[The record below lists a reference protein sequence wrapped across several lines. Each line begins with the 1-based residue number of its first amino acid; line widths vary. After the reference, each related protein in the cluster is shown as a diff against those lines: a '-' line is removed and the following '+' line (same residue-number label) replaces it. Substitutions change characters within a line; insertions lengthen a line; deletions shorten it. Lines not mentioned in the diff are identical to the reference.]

1 MIRLVLLYI
10 LCFDLARSQ
19 FSIPPRVQ
27 VTPRCGSQLIT
38 IEVKFNPNY
47 YTDGK
52 FTDWI
57 VVGVSGRPEC
67 RLRGNGET
75 QYVIEIAVFN
85 DPCLTQMPAPGV
97 FQNRIRIGQNPA
109 VILQGDQT
117 LTVKCVYGLP
127 EVETLPLPVIS
138 PNFNI
143 ESGTTSVGLP
153 AGAIIPTAHTI
164 TGTLPQPQPHPSAVT
179 GRTGSSALG
188 NLDSSQASGRIT
200 RVLNFFSQII
210 AWFMMWSWLSFSTFE
225 GADKLASVDV
235 ASIGTQ
241 LEELLKRQNLNANT
255 RQGVHNSQLT
265 DLLDGRNPGPNSIIP
280 QLPSRITD
288 RTGSEG
294 SKNVNDISD
303 IQVDGHH
310 VEQPVKVETATTAES
325 SGAGAQQRGRAG
337 PNLSVWLLPL
347 LLGAVLLALCIL
359 CCLYV
364 CLKRRHEAKQN
375 RSRLL
380 VGIPGGANGDSKNNA
395 HHLWWGGREGNRTD
409 RANFSEGHTNSAAV
423 SPAESQETSSTAQA
437 TRSASSVP
445 SAKPRGI
452 FKKNSGRNID
462 REDTAHSVRDIYG
475 TSRDDSN
482 GSHYASSGFY
492 GRKQFEADVPSR
504 QPSSNRADYLSTLER
519 ANANGMNLRSNLEEY
534 VQRTHSQRNSQRSQ
548 YASRLEFNDPD
559 LFSERGVDIGADA
572 NVQQMLPKSY
582 SEWRHCL
589 IAGSSVNRASSLKV
603 TSLEQEAGRPEDS
616 GISSYRSITEI
627 YHAAETAEQGKPD
640 EPHKGELLVEHRD
653 VPSIE
658 VLEKCVLPIRGFGAR
673 KLTEQELG
681 RWRQLLL
688 RDTMFRR
695 QLLMTTSVQELDDI
709 SQQPEYRNLFTREK
723 WAQIMQC
730 VHNALNQNTA
740 PSLETAASN
749 SQLNVYI
756 GNVGSDW

>member
-1 MIRLVLLYI
+1 MILVIIGCI
-10 LCFDLARSQ
+10 LCVDLIRSQ
-19 FSIPPRVQ
+19 FTIPPRVQ

-47 YTDGK
+47 YPEGK

-127 EVETLPLPVIS
+127 EVETLPLPVIN

-143 ESGTTSVGLP
+143 ENGATSSVGLP
-153 AGAIIPTAHTI
+153 FGAIIPTTHTV
-164 TGTLPQPQPHPSAVT
+164 TGTHPQPPS
-179 GRTGSSALG
+179 GTGSGKTGTSAIG
-188 NLDSSQASGRIT
+188 VSETSQSNDKFVGIDPSNLNS
-200 RVLNFFSQII
+200 
-210 AWFMMWSWLSFSTFE
+210 
-225 GADKLASVDV
+225 
-235 ASIGTQ
+235 Q
-241 LEELLKRQNLNANT
+241 LEELLKQQNINANS
-255 RQGVHNSQLT
+255 RQGGGSSATNSHLT
-265 DLLDGRNPGPNSIIP
+265 DLLDGRQPRPNAIIP

-288 RTGSEG
+288 RIGTEG
-294 SKNVNDISD
+294 SKNINDISD
-303 IQVDGHH
+303 IQVDNRS
-310 VEQPVKVETATTAES
+310 VDLPTRTTDAATTVES
-325 SGAGAQQRGRAG
+325 AGPGAQQGRGRAS
-337 PNLSVWLLPL
+337 PSNLSVWLLPV
-347 LLGAVLLALCIL
+347 LLGAVILALCFL

-364 CLKRRHEAKQN
+364 CLRRHHEAKQN

-380 VGIPGGANGDSKNNA
+380 VGIPAGTTPNKTGA
-395 HHLWWGGREGNRTD
+395 HHLWWGGRDANQGD
-409 RANFSEGHTNSAAV
+409 RVNFPSEGHINSAAV
-423 SPAESQETSSTAQA
+423 SPSESQETSSTAQA

-452 FKKNSGRNID
+452 FKKNSGRNVD
-462 REDTAHSVRDIYG
+462 NREEHTQNVRDIYS
-475 TSRDDSN
+475 TSRDGSGN

-492 GRKQFEADVPSR
+492 GRKQFEADTPSR
-504 QPSSNRADYLSTLER
+504 QTSSNRADYLSTFDG
-519 ANANGMNLRSNLEEY
+519 ASPNGMNLRSNLEEY
-534 VQRTHSQRNSQRSQ
+534 VQRTHSQRNSQRSH
-548 YASRLEFNDPD
+548 YASRLEFNDAD
-559 LFSERGVDIGADA
+559 IFSERGVDVGGTDTNI
-572 NVQQMLPKSY
+572 QQMLPKSY

-589 IAGSSVNRASSLKV
+589 IAGSPMDRSGSLKV

-627 YHAAETAEQGKPD
+627 YHAAETTEQSRP
-640 EPHKGELLVEHRD
+640 EESHRGELVVEHRD
-653 VPSIE
+653 VSSIE

-688 RDTMFRR
+688 KDAAFRR
-695 QLLMTTSVQELDDI
+695 QLMMTTSIQELDDI

-730 VHNALNQNTA
+730 VHNALNQTNAPLLENATSNT
-740 PSLETAASN
+740 
-749 SQLNVYI
+749 QLNVYI

>member
-1 MIRLVLLYI
+1 MLTTAALQRYHYTFPFCPGIRATQWTDKIQSHYGSRL
-10 LCFDLARSQ
+10 
-19 FSIPPRVQ
+19 
-27 VTPRCGSQLIT
+27 TPRCGSQLIT

-57 VVGVSGRPEC
+57 VVGVSEF
-67 RLRGNGET
+67 T
-75 QYVIEIAVFN
+75 K
-85 DPCLTQMPAPGV
+85 PAPGV

-179 GRTGSSALG
+179 GRT
-188 NLDSSQASGRIT
+188 
-200 RVLNFFSQII
+200 
-210 AWFMMWSWLSFSTFE
+210 
-225 GADKLASVDV
+225 
-235 ASIGTQ
+235 
-241 LEELLKRQNLNANT
+241 
-255 RQGVHNSQLT
+255 VHNSQLT

-310 VEQPVKVETATTAES
+310 VEQPVKVETATSAES

-380 VGIPGGANGDSKNNA
+380 VGIPGGSNGGSKNNA

-462 REDTAHSVRDIYG
+462 R
-475 TSRDDSN
+475 
-482 GSHYASSGFY
+482 
-492 GRKQFEADVPSR
+492 
-504 QPSSNRADYLSTLER
+504 
-519 ANANGMNLRSNLEEY
+519 SNLEEY

-559 LFSERGVDIGADA
+559 LFSERGVDVGADTT
-572 NVQQMLPKSY
+572 VKQVLPKSY

-616 GISSYRSITEI
+616 GMSSYRSITEI

-695 QLLMTTSVQELDDI
+695 QLLMTSTVQELDDI

>member
-1 MIRLVLLYI
+1 MILVIIAYI
-10 LCFDLARSQ
+10 LCADLVGSQ

-47 YTDGK
+47 YPDGK

-127 EVETLPLPVIS
+127 EVETLPLPIIN

-143 ESGTTSVGLP
+143 ESGATSSVGLP
-153 AGAIIPTAHTI
+153 LGAIIPTTHTI
-164 TGTLPQPQPHPSAVT
+164 TGTRPQPQPQPASGS
-179 GRTGSSALG
+179 GRPGSPALG
-188 NLDSSQASGRIT
+188 ISDNSQNVDSQASIDASN
-200 RVLNFFSQII
+200 LN
-210 AWFMMWSWLSFSTFE
+210 A
-225 GADKLASVDV
+225 
-235 ASIGTQ
+235 Q
-241 LEELLKRQNLNANT
+241 LEDLMRRQNLNANA
-255 RQGVHNSQLT
+255 RQGAQSSQLE
-265 DLLDGRNPGPNSIIP
+265 DLLDGRHPGPNAIIP

-288 RTGSEG
+288 RTGTEG
-294 SKNVNDISD
+294 SKNINDISD
-303 IQVDGHH
+303 VQVDSRAADLTTKTETSTT
-310 VEQPVKVETATTAES
+310 VENAGP
-325 SGAGAQQRGRAG
+325 GAQQRGRAN
-337 PNLSVWLLPL
+337 PNLSVWLLPV
-347 LLGAVLLALCIL
+347 LLGAVLVALCFL
-359 CCLYV
+359 CCLYI
-364 CLKRRHEAKQN
+364 CLRRRHEAKQN

-380 VGIPGGANGDSKNNA
+380 VGIPAGSIANKASA
-395 HHLWWGGREGNRTD
+395 HQLWWGSRDANRVD
-409 RANFSEGHTNSAAV
+409 RSNFPSEGHTNSAAI
-423 SPAESQETSSTAQA
+423 SPSDSQETSSTAQA

-452 FKKNSGRNID
+452 FKKNSGRNVD
-462 REDTAHSVRDIYG
+462 SREDTNNVKDMYG
-475 TSRDDSN
+475 TSRDGSS

-504 QPSSNRADYLSTLER
+504 QPSSNRADYLSTIDG
-519 ANANGMNLRSNLEEY
+519 ASSSAMNLRSNLEEY

-548 YASRLEFNDPD
+548 YASRLEFNDTD
-559 LFSERGVDIGADA
+559 IFSERGVDVGSTEIG
-572 NVQQMLPKSY
+572 VQQMLPKSY

-589 IAGSSVNRASSLKV
+589 IAGSSVNRSGSLKV
-603 TSLEQEAGRPEDS
+603 TSLEQEVGRPEDS

-627 YHAAETAEQGKPD
+627 YHAAETAEQGKPE
-640 EPHKGELLVEHRD
+640 EPQKGELIVEHRD
-653 VPSIE
+653 LSSIE

-681 RWRQLLL
+681 RWRQLLV
-688 RDTMFRR
+688 RDAAFRR
-695 QLLMTTSVQELDDI
+695 QLFMTTSVQELEDI
-709 SQQPEYRNLFTREK
+709 SQQSEYRNLFTREK

-730 VHNALNQNTA
+730 VHNALNQTTA
-740 PSLETAASN
+740 PLIENTTSN

>member
-1 MIRLVLLYI
+1 MCIPSVLCTATEELQ
-10 LCFDLARSQ
+10 LKDEAHHCACECVAAAPS
-19 FSIPPRVQ
+19 S

-47 YTDGK
+47 YADGK

-127 EVETLPLPVIS
+127 EVETLPLPIVS

-143 ESGTTSVGLP
+143 ESGATTSVGLP
-153 AGAIIPTAHTI
+153 SGAIIPTSHTI
-164 TGTLPQPQPHPSAVT
+164 TGTLPQPQLQPHPSVT
-179 GRTGSSALG
+179 GRAGSGALEI
-188 NLDSSQASGRIT
+188 SE
-200 RVLNFFSQII
+200 
-210 AWFMMWSWLSFSTFE
+210 STQDP
-225 GADKLASVDV
+225 DKHVSVDV

-241 LEELLKRQNLNANT
+241 LEELLRRQNLNNANGH
-255 RQGVHNSQLT
+255 QGVHANQLT
-265 DLLDGRNPGPNSIIP
+265 DILDGRNPGPNSIVP

-288 RTGSEG
+288 RTGSSEG
-294 SKNVNDISD
+294 TRNINDISD
-303 IQVDGHH
+303 TQVGSHA
-310 VEQPVKVETATTAES
+310 VEQPAKTDTATVD
-325 SGAGAQQRGRAG
+325 GNNAGAQQRSRAG
-337 PNLSVWLLPL
+337 NLSVWLLPL

-380 VGIPGGANGDSKNNA
+380 VGIPGGPNAAKNNA
-395 HHLWWGGREGNRTD
+395 HHLWWGGRDGSRGD
-409 RANFSEGHTNSAAV
+409 RVDYPEGHSNSAAI
-423 SPAESQETSSTAQA
+423 SPSDSQETSSTAQA
-437 TRSASSVP
+437 TRSASSAP

-462 REDTAHSVRDIYG
+462 REDATPSMRDMYG
-475 TSRDDSN
+475 ASRDGSN
-482 GSHYASSGFY
+482 TSHYAASGFY

-504 QPSSNRADYLSTLER
+504 QPSSTRADYLSTSEKT
-519 ANANGMNLRSNLEEY
+519 NNNGMNLRSNLEEY
-534 VQRTHSQRNSQRSQ
+534 VQRAHSQRNSQRSQ
-548 YASRLEFNDPD
+548 YASRLEFNEPD
-559 LFSERGVDIGADA
+559 LFSERGVDIGAETSG
-572 NVQQMLPKSY
+572 QQILPKSY

-589 IAGSSVNRASSLKV
+589 IAGSSMNRAGSLKV
-603 TSLEQEAGRPEDS
+603 TSLEEEAGRPEDS

-627 YHAAETAEQGKPD
+627 YHAAETAEQGKP
-640 EPHKGELLVEHRD
+640 EETHKGELLVEHRD
-653 VPSIE
+653 VPSVE

-681 RWRQLLL
+681 RWRQLLI

-695 QLLMTTSVQELDDI
+695 QLLMSTSVQELDDI

-730 VHNALNQNTA
+730 VYNALNQNTA
-740 PSLETAASN
+740 PTLETATSS

>member
-1 MIRLVLLYI
+1 MILVIISCILYV
-10 LCFDLARSQ
+10 DLVRSQ
-19 FSIPPRVQ
+19 FTIPPRVQ

-47 YTDGK
+47 YPDGK

-143 ESGTTSVGLP
+143 ENGAPSSVGLP
-153 AGAIIPTAHTI
+153 FGAIIPTTHTVV
-164 TGTLPQPQPHPSAVT
+164 GTHPQPQSGSGS
-179 GRTGSSALG
+179 GRLGSSALG
-188 NLDSSQASGRIT
+188 ISDNSQNVEKMTSIDTSNLNS
-200 RVLNFFSQII
+200 
-210 AWFMMWSWLSFSTFE
+210 
-225 GADKLASVDV
+225 
-235 ASIGTQ
+235 Q
-241 LEELLKRQNLNANT
+241 LEELLKQQNINANS
-255 RQGVHNSQLT
+255 RQGGTHNSHLT
-265 DLLDGRNPGPNSIIP
+265 DLLDGRHPGPNAIIP

-288 RTGSEG
+288 RIGTEG
-294 SKNVNDISD
+294 SKNINDISD
-303 IQVDGHH
+303 IQVDNRS
-310 VEQPVKVETATTAES
+310 VEIPRTTDTTTKVDSAGS
-325 SGAGAQQRGRAG
+325 GAQQRGRAS
-337 PNLSVWLLPL
+337 PSNFSVWLLPI
-347 LLGAVLLALCIL
+347 LLGAVILALCLL
-359 CCLYV
+359 CCLYI
-364 CLKRRHEAKQN
+364 CLRRQHEAKQS

-380 VGIPGGANGDSKNNA
+380 VGIPPGTQPNKTGPY
-395 HHLWWGGREGNRTD
+395 HLWCGNRDANRTD
-409 RANFSEGHTNSAAV
+409 RVNFPSEGHTNSAAV
-423 SPAESQETSSTAQA
+423 SPSESQETSSTAQA
-437 TRSASSVP
+437 TRSASSAP

-452 FKKNSGRNID
+452 FKKNSGRNLD
-462 REDTAHSVRDIYG
+462 SREDHAQNVRDIYS
-475 TSRDDSN
+475 TSRDGSN

-492 GRKQFEADVPSR
+492 GRKQFEAETPSR
-504 QPSSNRADYLSTLER
+504 QASSNRADYLSTLDG
-519 ANANGMNLRSNLEEY
+519 ASPSGMNLRSNLEEY

-548 YASRLEFNDPD
+548 YASRLEFNDTD
-559 LFSERGVDIGADA
+559 IFSERGVDIGSSDA

-589 IAGSSVNRASSLKV
+589 IAGSPVNRSGSLKV

-627 YHAAETAEQGKPD
+627 YHAAETAEQG
-640 EPHKGELLVEHRD
+640 ELIVEHRD
-653 VPSIE
+653 VSSIE

-681 RWRQLLL
+681 RWRQLLV
-688 RDTMFRR
+688 RDATFRH
-695 QLLMTTSVQELDDI
+695 QLMMATSIQELDDI
-709 SQQPEYRNLFTREK
+709 TQQPEYRNLFTREK

-730 VHNALNQNTA
+730 VHNALNQTNTRL
-740 PSLETAASN
+740 LESATSN
-749 SQLNVYI
+749 TQLNVYI